1 MEPTPE
7 FAHLEVGVTHDLR
20 EAVTISKGWLQA
32 ALKNWHTLDEH
43 EREVMVAAALF
54 GTNRVA
60 FLLDI
65 MDGKSEDEV
74 PPAPERTAEDFLHI
88 SDATIEN

>member
-7 FAHLEVGVTHDLR
+7 FAHLQNGMNHDLR

-32 ALKNWHTLDEH
+32 ALKNWHELDERD
-43 EREVMVAAALF
+43 RESMVAAALF
-54 GTNRVA
+54 GANRVA

-65 MDGKSEDEV
+65 IDGNSEEDV
-74 PPAPERTAEDFLHI
+74 TPATERTAEDFLHI
-88 SDATIEN
+88 SDATS